1 MSSQSQL
8 YWAHSVAKPVLSQNS
23 IRYSITLR
31 STSRSNCNSTII
43 IGDSNTHNVRFYY
56 ENRRSDLGKD
66 IYGKRVKAYTVDE
79 INPADAIGFRNVLV
93 HVGVNNLKNKYALS
107 DSSIDVDSIFYQ
119 WLLIVIQIKQLCP
132 YSRLIV
138 SPILPTKI
146 RALNDRARRFNNI
159 LFTCKNSFWFS
170 MGFDCF
176 LDNSFD
182 VLDDNFTRYH
192 KFSEGPHRDRIHLG
206 RRGISKLCLLI
217 RDAVLQPKVIV
228 AGQSYS
234 SVVRRH
240 PPMSIN
246 QT

>member
-1 MSSQSQL
+1 M
-8 YWAHSVAKPVLSQNS
+8 
-23 IRYSITLR
+23 YSIF
-31 STSRSNCNSTII
+31 
-43 IGDSNTHNVRFYY
+43 D
-56 ENRRSDLGKD
+56 
-66 IYGKRVKAYTVDE
+66 
-79 INPADAIGFRNVLV
+79 
-93 HVGVNNLKNKYALS
+93 
-107 DSSIDVDSIFYQ
+107 Q
-119 WLLIVIQIKQLCP
+119 WLLKVIQIKQLCP

-146 RALNDRARRFNNI
+146 RALNDRARRFSNI
-159 LFTCKNSFWFS
+159 SFTCKNSFWFS

-182 VLDDNFTRYH
+182 VLDDNITRYH
-192 KFSEGPHRDRIHLG
+192 KVSEGPHRDRIHLY

-240 PPMSIN
+240 PPMLIS